1 MTTMTVGELREL
13 LATMGANEEE
23 RNAPV
28 LVNRGELVSP
38 VTAAELLNGP
48 DWTSEYDG
56 PFLLLQA
63 EAVR

>member
-1 MTTMTVGELREL
+1 
-13 LATMGANEEE
+13 MGANEEE